1 METATVYIS
10 AMQESLQKKQGIME
24 KLLVLT
30 QEQSELL
37 AQPQMDME
45 RFEEILESK
54 DALIAQIESLDNGFD
69 RVFQKLSSLLKTDK
83 ETYRSDIEKMQKFI
97 REITDCGVRI
107 EGLERKNRDAFQK
120 YLLNER
126 QEIKNSRAS
135 NRTAVSYY
143 QNMPNQHHEWQTY
156 FMDQKK

>member
-1 METATVYIS
+1 METAMVYIS
-10 AMQESLQKKQGIME
+10 AMQESLQKKQGIMS
-24 KLLVLT
+24 KLLSLT

-37 AQPQMDME
+37 EKQPMDME
-45 RFEEILESK
+45 RFEEILEQK
-54 DALIAQIESLDNGFD
+54 DELLMQLETLDNGFNN
-69 RVFQKLSSLLKTDK
+69 VFQKLTPFLEKDK
-83 ETYRSDIEKMQKFI
+83 QTYRAPIEKMQGLI
-97 REITDCGVRI
+97 RAITDCGVRI
-107 EGLERKNRDAFQK
+107 EGLERKNRDAFQR

-143 QNMPNQHHEWQTY
+143 QNMPNQHHEWQSY